1 MGIVFA
7 QNRYVIAK
15 ANPFKAYLAFFPLS
29 TFFSLPQSI
38 VHQLPCTG
46 LFHVT
51 LYTSTT
57 ASHRWYDYSSTQI
70 GFAFS
75 LVPDCLLRVSQLL
88 TVVKLIARWLQKVKP
103 ATHCTEKTPNSLNA
117 IAFCGNPI
125 IPGTHFGSSVL
136 SLPPCAHLFSDGQTG
151 LAEHASQAP
160 QKSNTW
166 FFFSHIARDYGST
179 VDCYWCNVMKYLLE
193 HACFNSWIGFWA
205 VSNASY
211 LYCCCQ

>member
-1 MGIVFA
+1 MGAVFA

-103 ATHCTEKTPNSLNA
+103 AIHCTEK
-117 IAFCGNPI
+117 NPQ
-125 IPGTHFGSSVL
+125 TH
-136 SLPPCAHLFSDGQTG
+136 
-151 LAEHASQAP
+151 
-160 QKSNTW
+160 
-166 FFFSHIARDYGST
+166 
-179 VDCYWCNVMKYLLE
+179 
-193 HACFNSWIGFWA
+193 
-205 VSNASY
+205 
-211 LYCCCQ
+211 